1 MQLEGNLPG
10 GTMTHKRILFF
21 FILAGLILAAILGF
35 YFYRSNLAPSREAV
49 ESLLQEFIE
58 TVAAGDLSKAR
69 NLMTEESAVLLR
81 GPGTLLGE
89 KTYQSLRLKKIENI
103 YTQGNNSYT
112 ADITLTTLDT
122 LKVMVKA
129 GQLFGEQ
136 IAENGPADDPDQAM
150 ADIYSD
156 ILSRD
161 DLPLIDNFC
170 IIQIEM
176 RNGKLLIK
184 GDTALQQALEGN
196 PEDTGNIFKKMIEA
210 NQ

>member
-1 MQLEGNLPG
+1 
-10 GTMTHKRILFF
+10 MTHKRILFF
-21 FILAGLILAAILGF
+21 FLLAGLILAAILGF

-150 ADIYSD
+150 ADIYSE

-170 IIQIEM
+170 IIQMEM

-210 NQ
+210 DQ

>member
-1 MQLEGNLPG
+1 
-10 GTMTHKRILFF
+10 MTHKRILFF

-170 IIQIEM
+170 IIQMEM

>member
-1 MQLEGNLPG
+1 
-10 GTMTHKRILFF
+10 MTHKRILFF

>member
-1 MQLEGNLPG
+1 
-10 GTMTHKRILFF
+10 MTHKRILFF

-58 TVAAGDLSKAR
+58 TIAAGDLSKAR

-150 ADIYSD
+150 ADIYSE

-170 IIQIEM
+170 IIQMEM

-196 PEDTGNIFKKMIEA
+196 PEDIGNIFKKMIEA
-210 NQ
+210 DQ

>member
-1 MQLEGNLPG
+1 M
-10 GTMTHKRILFF
+10 
-21 FILAGLILAAILGF
+21 
-35 YFYRSNLAPSREAV
+35 
-49 ESLLQEFIE
+49 
-58 TVAAGDLSKAR
+58 
-69 NLMTEESAVLLR
+69 
-81 GPGTLLGE
+81 
-89 KTYQSLRLKKIENI
+89 KKIENI

>member
-1 MQLEGNLPG
+1 
-10 GTMTHKRILFF
+10 MTHKRILFF
-21 FILAGLILAAILGF
+21 FLLAGLILAAILGF

-150 ADIYSD
+150 ADIYSE

-170 IIQIEM
+170 IIQMEM

>member
-1 MQLEGNLPG
+1 
-10 GTMTHKRILFF
+10 MTHKRILFF

-150 ADIYSD
+150 ADIYSE

-170 IIQIEM
+170 IIQMEM